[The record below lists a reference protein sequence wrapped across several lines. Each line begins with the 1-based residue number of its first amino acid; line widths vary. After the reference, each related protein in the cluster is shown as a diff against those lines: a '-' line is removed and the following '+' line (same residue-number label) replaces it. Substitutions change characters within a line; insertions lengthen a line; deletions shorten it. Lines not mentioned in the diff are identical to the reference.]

1 MTVTNRSAAEGRDS
15 PLEEGG
21 GDSNHLKP
29 SRREEQSMAGTG
41 REDVTNSSP
50 EKKKSPTEEKQTY
63 TLNTPKHARAETDRQ
78 RDKKREIFS

>member
-50 EKKKSPTEEKQTY
+50 EKKKESNGRKTNLY
-63 TLNTPKHARAETDRQ
+63 IKHAQTCARRDRQ
-78 RDKKREIFS
+78 TERQEERDL